1 MEEITLYIFDVDGT
15 LVETKSGDTFRK
27 TADDWRWL
35 PGRVQHLQDL
45 SAHTH
50 IAFASNQAGVAFPW
64 SKFTDLEISNEM
76 KIMAEA
82 TNAVTWRC
90 CFTTPNEKALPQ
102 YHNPNDPNR
111 KPGPGML
118 LDIMHYL
125 DTDKE
130 HTLFVGD
137 RPEDEQAAKAAG
149 VRFQW
154 AKDYFHEQARETE
167 KALFALYQQFQ
178 KLAELAEGRL
188 IQLHLKAE
196 GEGYINFTALTG
208 SVTWEHLE
216 EAAAKVEAEIKDS
229 QLHLE
234 ERRAAMAEADEF
246 DPFLDSDDLP

>member
-27 TADDWRWL
+27 TAEDWRWL

-45 SAHTH
+45 SVNAYV
-50 IAFASNQAGVAFPW
+50 AFASNQAGVAFPW
-64 SKFTDLEISNEM
+64 SKFTEQEIIDQM
-76 KIMAEA
+76 KAMAEA
-82 TNAVTWRC
+82 VGDAAWRC

-111 KPGPGML
+111 KPGPGMIL
-118 LDIMHYL
+118 SLMEQHDVSAPYV
-125 DTDKE
+125 
-130 HTLFVGD
+130 LFVGD
-137 RPEDEQAAKAAG
+137 RPEDEQAAAAAG

-154 AKDYFHEQARETE
+154 AKDYFREQAREQE

-188 IQLHLKAE
+188 IQIHLQPQ

-208 SVTWEHLE
+208 SVQWEHLE
-216 EAAAKVEAEIKDS
+216 EAAGKVEAEIKDS
-229 QLHLE
+229 QAHLE
-234 ERRAAMAEADEF
+234 ERRAAMADADDF